1 MLRKNSTKSFNHCKS
16 RENRK
21 TKKIRSLKGTKPL
34 VTAKKR
40 RIDDD
45 LKKAEIQL
53 AVTSACHFSISAVDH
68 VGEVIAKIPKESF

>member
-1 MLRKNSTKSFNHCKS
+1 
-16 RENRK
+16 
-21 TKKIRSLKGTKPL
+21 